1 MNSVN
6 FFCIEV
12 FVEDLKSVALMQK
25 SCCVKDVTFYHQVM
39 ELQFQ
44 QSVRPVWWDVQS
56 HRTIQ
61 ILSFRQQPYP
71 AFSSSICLHHGTSTY
86 PVWFPV
92 FVWVQNTFLLFLQD
106 LFVCLARDTGDVFS
120 KMPRVP
126 IHNKEVTSAE
136 HRSAVKEYLSPS
148 CFRRF
153 SECCPNL
160 RYKAGFTLV
169 AH

>member
-1 MNSVN
+1 M
-6 FFCIEV
+6 
-12 FVEDLKSVALMQK
+12 FVEDLKSAALIQK
-25 SCCVKDVTFYHQVM
+25 SCCVKDVTLYHQVM
-39 ELQFQ
+39 ELPFQ

-61 ILSFRQQPYP
+61 ILSFRQRPYP

-92 FVWVQNTFLLFLQD
+92 FVWVKKAFLLFFQVLY
-106 LFVCLARDTGDVFS
+106 VCLARGTGEAFS

-136 HRSAVKEYLSPS
+136 HWSALKGYLSPS
-148 CFRRF
+148 CFRCF
-153 SECCPNL
+153 SECCPNQCH
-160 RYKAGFTLV
+160 KAGFTLV
-169 AH
+169 AR